1 MSPENESG
9 GSPVR
14 CRVVLH
20 NNFGLVE
27 AKIAHLGHKINYN
40 DLNADSATKCH
51 KLELLPDNVTNF
63 K

>member
-9 GSPVR
+9 GGPVQF
-14 CRVVLH
+14 RVDLH
-20 NNFGLVE
+20 NNIGLIE
-27 AKIAHLGHKINYN
+27 AKIAHFSHKINYN

-51 KLELLPDNVTNF
+51 KLELLPDNVTDF